1 MTFNHLV
8 LIGGGHSNVSLL
20 KKWLMF
26 PKLMPEIPVSIISRD
41 SHLVY
46 SAMFPS
52 VLSKSIS
59 LEESLIDIKSLAKN
73 AKVSFVQEEV
83 KDIDFN
89 LKKIVLSK
97 RPSINYSKLVLN
109 YGSQTII
116 PKEFES
122 PVKNQNAFTIKPFF
136 RAYELIQKEDILDS
150 VDELP
155 FVIVGSGLAAI
166 EVSYALRKRWRN
178 RSLKL
183 LCDSRKIN
191 NKILKS
197 LWNSNIDLV
206 QNLNFDYGK
215 ILLCTGNTTSPLWV
229 QKKLL
234 YSDSYGRI
242 ITNQNLQIKSL
253 SGIFAVGDCA
263 VVGSAKRPAS
273 GVFAVK
279 VVNTLVQNLKRDI
292 EGRSLK
298 KWFPQKIGLQIVN
311 IFPSYHPKAFAI
323 YRNFVFGP
331 SFVFWILKHKID
343 LNFIKKFRSK
353 RLIMKGSGK
362 DISLNDCRGCAA
374 KIPQIVLNKSLIN
387 SNLDSFASSP
397 EDSVEI
403 YQNGKDIILQSVD
416 GFPALVSDPWLNAK
430 ITTLHACSDLWACG
444 AKLSSAQAL
453 ISLPKVEREFQSY
466 LFSQS
471 LQGIKSTVEDHGGE
485 LLGGHTFEARSLVN
499 KPYSLGIDISL
510 TVQGILKNR
519 AKPWLKSGMNIGDIL
534 MMSRP
539 LGVGIYFAGQMQ
551 NINMLGSSSEVINNL
566 VKSQQYLID
575 EIYLFQNQFK
585 ESLVNAATDIT
596 GYGFIGHL
604 KEMVESSNLYRQSNN
619 LEKLKVLL
627 DLFAFK
633 AYPGVFDLIR
643 KDVKS
648 TFFESNKDIFDKIYK
663 VNKQKRIINF
673 LNENSLDQET
683 FNERISL
690 LLDPQTCG
698 PLLISCNRKYE
709 NVLKDKWY
717 KVGEVVK
724 M

>member
-46 SAMFPS
+46 SAIFPS
-52 VLSKSIS
+52 VISKSIT

-73 AKVSFVQEEV
+73 AKVSFIEEEV

-89 LKKIVLSK
+89 LKKIVLSN
-97 RPSINYSKLVLN
+97 RPSVNYSKLVLN

-122 PVKNQNAFTIKPFF
+122 LVKNRNAFSIKPFL
-136 RAYELIQKEDILDS
+136 RAYDSILKEDIFDS
-150 VDELP
+150 VNELP

-166 EVSYALRKRWRN
+166 EVSYALRKRWGDRP
-178 RSLKL
+178 LKL
-183 LCDSRKIN
+183 LCHSRKIN

-197 LWNSNIDLV
+197 LRNSNIDLV
-206 QNLNFDYGK
+206 EKLNFDYGK
-215 ILLCTGNTTSPLWV
+215 ILLCTGNTSPLWA

-234 YSDSYGRI
+234 DSDSYGRI
-242 ITNQNLQIKSL
+242 ITNQNLQIKSF

-279 VVNTLVQNLKRDI
+279 VVNTLVQNLKKDI

-311 IFPSYHPKAFAI
+311 IFPSHHPKAFAI

-331 SFVFWILKHKID
+331 SFIFWILKHKID

-353 RLIMKGSGK
+353 RLIMKSSEK
-362 DISLNDCRGCAA
+362 NISLNDCRGCAA
-374 KIPQIVLNKSLIN
+374 KIPQFVLNKSLIN
-387 SNLDSFASSP
+387 SNLNSFASSP

-403 YQNGKDIILQSVD
+403 YQNGQDIILQSVD

-510 TVQGILKNR
+510 TVQGILKNG

-619 LEKLKVLL
+619 LEPLKVLL

-648 TFFESNKDIFDKIYK
+648 TFFESNKEIFDKIYK

>member
-8 LIGGGHSNVSLL
+8 LIGGGHANVSLL

-52 VLSKSIS
+52 VIAKSIT
-59 LEESLIDIKSLAKN
+59 LKESLIDIKSLAKN
-73 AKVSFVQEEV
+73 AKVSFIEEEV

-89 LKKIVLSK
+89 LKKIVLCN

-109 YGSQTII
+109 FGSQTII

-122 PVKNQNAFTIKPFF
+122 LVKNRNAFSIKPFL
-136 RAYELIQKEDILDS
+136 RAYDSILKEDIFDS
-150 VDELP
+150 FNELP

-166 EVSYALRKRWRN
+166 EVSYALRKRWGDRP
-178 RSLKL
+178 LKL

-191 NKILKS
+191 NTILKS
-197 LWNSNIDLV
+197 LRNSNIEIV
-206 QNLNFDYGK
+206 EKLNFDYGK
-215 ILLCTGNTTSPLWV
+215 ILLCTGNTSPLWA

-234 YSDSYGRI
+234 DSDSYGRI
-242 ITNQNLQIKSL
+242 ITNQNLQIKSF

-263 VVGSAKRPAS
+263 VLGSAKRPAS

-279 VVNTLVQNLKRDI
+279 VVNTLVKNLKKDI

-311 IFPSYHPKAFAI
+311 IFPSHHPKAFAI

-331 SFVFWILKHKID
+331 SFIFWILKHKID
-343 LNFIKKFRSK
+343 LNFIKKFRLK
-353 RLIMKGSGK
+353 RLMMKSSEK
-362 DISLNDCRGCAA
+362 NISFNDCRGCAA
-374 KIPQIVLNKSLIN
+374 KIPQLVLNKSLIN
-387 SNLDSFASSP
+387 SNLNSFASSP

-403 YQNGKDIILQSVD
+403 YQNGQDIILQSVD
-416 GFPALVSDPWLNAK
+416 GFPALVSDPWFNAK

-453 ISLPKVEREFQSY
+453 ISLPKVERQFQSY

-510 TVQGILKNR
+510 TVQGILKNG
-519 AKPWLKSGMNIGDIL
+519 AKPWLKSGMKIGDIL

-551 NINMLGSSSEVINNL
+551 NINMLGSSEVINNL

-619 LEKLKVLL
+619 LEPLKVLL

-648 TFFESNKDIFDKIYK
+648 TFFESNKEIFDKIYK

-673 LNENSLDQET
+673 LNEISLDQET

>member
-1 MTFNHLV
+1 M
-8 LIGGGHSNVSLL
+8 
-20 KKWLMF
+20 
-26 PKLMPEIPVSIISRD
+26 
-41 SHLVY
+41 
-46 SAMFPS
+46 
-52 VLSKSIS
+52 
-59 LEESLIDIKSLAKN
+59 
-73 AKVSFVQEEV
+73 
-83 KDIDFN
+83 
-89 LKKIVLSK
+89 
-97 RPSINYSKLVLN
+97 
-109 YGSQTII
+109 
-116 PKEFES
+116 
-122 PVKNQNAFTIKPFF
+122 
-136 RAYELIQKEDILDS
+136 
-150 VDELP
+150 
-155 FVIVGSGLAAI
+155 
-166 EVSYALRKRWRN
+166 RKRWGDRP
-178 RSLKL
+178 LKL

-191 NKILKS
+191 NTILKS
-197 LWNSNIDLV
+197 LRNSNIDLV
-206 QNLNFDYGK
+206 EKLNFDYGK
-215 ILLCTGNTTSPLWV
+215 ILLCTGNTSPLWA

-234 YSDSYGRI
+234 DSDSYGRI
-242 ITNQNLQIKSL
+242 ITNQNLRIKSF

-279 VVNTLVQNLKRDI
+279 VVNTLVQNLKKDI

-311 IFPSYHPKAFAI
+311 IFPSHHPKAFAI

-331 SFVFWILKHKID
+331 SFIFWILKHKID

-353 RLIMKGSGK
+353 RLIMKSSEK
-362 DISLNDCRGCAA
+362 NISLNDCRGCAA
-374 KIPQIVLNKSLIN
+374 KIPQFVLNKSLIN
-387 SNLDSFASSP
+387 SNLNSFASSP

-403 YQNGKDIILQSVD
+403 YQNGQDIILQSVD

-510 TVQGILKNR
+510 TVQGILKNG

-551 NINMLGSSSEVINNL
+551 NINMLGSSSEVINNI

-619 LEKLKVLL
+619 LEPLKVLL

-648 TFFESNKDIFDKIYK
+648 TFFESNKEIFDKIYK

-709 NVLKDKWY
+709 NYLKDKWCM
-717 KVGEVVK
+717 VGEVVK

>member
-1 MTFNHLV
+1 MRSCRFSKKTS
-8 LIGGGHSNVSLL
+8 IG
-20 KKWLMF
+20 
-26 PKLMPEIPVSIISRD
+26 
-41 SHLVY
+41 
-46 SAMFPS
+46 
-52 VLSKSIS
+52 
-59 LEESLIDIKSLAKN
+59 
-73 AKVSFVQEEV
+73 SF
-83 KDIDFN
+83 
-89 LKKIVLSK
+89 
-97 RPSINYSKLVLN
+97 
-109 YGSQTII
+109 
-116 PKEFES
+116 
-122 PVKNQNAFTIKPFF
+122 
-136 RAYELIQKEDILDS
+136 
-150 VDELP
+150 
-155 FVIVGSGLAAI
+155 AI
-166 EVSYALRKRWRN
+166 
-178 RSLKL
+178 
-183 LCDSRKIN
+183 
-191 NKILKS
+191 
-197 LWNSNIDLV
+197 
-206 QNLNFDYGK
+206 
-215 ILLCTGNTTSPLWV
+215 
-229 QKKLL
+229 
-234 YSDSYGRI
+234 
-242 ITNQNLQIKSL
+242 
-253 SGIFAVGDCA
+253 
-263 VVGSAKRPAS
+263 
-273 GVFAVK
+273 K
-279 VVNTLVQNLKRDI
+279 VVNTLVQNLKKDI

-311 IFPSYHPKAFAI
+311 IFTSHHPKAFAI

-331 SFVFWILKHKID
+331 SFIFWILKHKID

-353 RLIMKGSGK
+353 RLIMKSSEK
-362 DISLNDCRGCAA
+362 NISLNDCRGCAA
-374 KIPQIVLNKSLIN
+374 KIPQFVLNKSLIN
-387 SNLDSFASSP
+387 SNLNSFASSP

-403 YQNGKDIILQSVD
+403 YQNGQDIILQSVD

-510 TVQGILKNR
+510 TVQGILKNG

-566 VKSQQYLID
+566 VKSQQYLLD

-619 LEKLKVLL
+619 LEQLKVLL

-648 TFFESNKDIFDKIYK
+648 TFFESNKEIFDKIYK